1 MFNELQKKFKGEVL
15 TDDIHKILYAT
26 DGSVY
31 REMPLAVV
39 RPKDVKDIRE
49 MIKFAS
55 NKKLPIIPRAAG
67 TSLGGQVV
75 GKGIVVDISNNFNK
89 IIELNQEEKW
99 VRVEPGVVLDEL
111 NMWLSRYELFFGPET
126 STSSRCMIGG
136 MLGNNSCGSHSI
148 LFGSTRDHTLEV
160 NAILSDG
167 SDAHFKPLSKDE
179 FEEKCLLKNLEG
191 EIYRNIK
198 EMLSDTKNADGI
210 RKEFPRREINRRN
223 NGYAID
229 KLLESE
235 VFTDTD
241 EKFNFCKLLAG
252 SEGTLAF
259 STEIK
264 LNLVPTPP
272 KVKGVVCG
280 HFNTMEEI
288 FKANLVALKFMPGAV
303 ELIDD
308 KILNATKDNISQ
320 SKNRFFLEGDP
331 AGILVIEFARETE
344 AEIRQLAK
352 DIESAMKK
360 AGLGYHFPLVLN
372 EDVNKVWDLRKAGLG
387 LLSNIPGLKK
397 AEAFIED
404 TAVVPEDIPAY
415 MAEYKKIL
423 DKYNLDGVYYAHIG
437 SGEIHLRPMLNL
449 KDQKDVE
456 LFQTVGE
463 EVAKLVK
470 KYRGSMS
477 GEHGDGRVRGEFIHI
492 IIGDKNLE
500 LCKDVKN
507 TWDPNNIFN
516 PDKIVNTPK
525 MNSSLRYGIDSK
537 LREISTIFD
546 FSNTL
551 GIHGA
556 SEKCNGSA
564 DCLKSEKI
572 GGTMCPSYMATRE
585 EKNSTRGRANILRE
599 YLTQSTKKNPFD
611 HKEIYE
617 VMDLCLSCKA
627 CKSECPS
634 SVDVAKMKAEFLQQ
648 YYDANGIPLRSLII
662 ANIAKVYA
670 LGSIL
675 PPVVNYFLSAKWA
688 SKLLGFTTERSVPGV
703 AKQSLN
709 KWSKKNKIQGK
720 FPNGK
725 IYLFNDEF
733 TNFNDPD
740 IGIKAIR
747 MLTKLGYEV
756 IIPKHVESGRT
767 YLSKGLVRHAKRIA
781 NKNILLLKDI
791 VNEETPLVGIE
802 PSAILAFRDEYPEL
816 VNKNLKADS
825 DRLAKCSFL
834 FEEFLVREI
843 EKGKIKPD
851 NFTEEPQS
859 IKVHGHCQQKAV
871 ASTEPLVQILSYP
884 KNYEVVEI
892 ESGCCGMAGAFGYE
906 KEHYEVSMKIG
917 ELVLFPEVRKADKT
931 TIISAPGTSCRHQIK
946 DGTGRDAF
954 HPVEILYDAI
964 V

>member
-1 MFNELQKKFKGEVL
+1 MFNDLKINFKGEIL
-15 TDDIHKILYAT
+15 TDNIHKILYST

-31 REMPLAVV
+31 REMPLAIVYPV
-39 RPKDVKDIRE
+39 DIEDIRE
-49 MIKFAS
+49 VIKFAS
-55 NKKLPIIPRAAG
+55 EKKLPVIPRTAG
-67 TSLGGQVV
+67 TSLAGQVV
-75 GKGIVVDISNNFNK
+75 GNGIVIDIHNNFNK
-89 IIELNQEEKW
+89 IIELNQDENW

-111 NMWLSRYELFFGPET
+111 NMWLAQYGLFFGPET

-148 LFGSTRDHTLEV
+148 LYGSTRDHTLEV
-160 NAILSDG
+160 KAILSDG
-167 SDAHFKPLSKDE
+167 SDAHFKPLSKEE
-179 FEEKCLLKNLEG
+179 FEEKCLLKTMEG

-198 EMLSDTKNADGI
+198 EMLSDEENAGRI
-210 RKEFPRREINRRN
+210 RNEFPRPEINRRN

-229 KLLESE
+229 YLLESNI
-235 VFTDTD
+235 FSGND
-241 EKFNFCKLLAG
+241 EQFNFCKLLAG

-259 STEIK
+259 TTEIK

-288 FKANLVALKFMPGAV
+288 FKANLVALKFKPGAV

-308 KILNATKDNISQ
+308 KILNATKESIAQN
-320 SKNRFFLEGDP
+320 KNRFFLEGDP

-344 AEIRQLAK
+344 EEIRKLAK
-352 DIESAMKK
+352 GIETAMKDAK
-360 AGLGYHFPLVLN
+360 LGYHFPLGLN
-372 EDVNKVWDLRKAGLG
+372 EDVTKVWDLRKAGLG

-404 TAVVPEDIPAY
+404 TAVVPEDMPQY
-415 MAEYKKIL
+415 MAEYKDIM

-449 KDQKDVE
+449 KDQIDVE
-456 LFQTVGE
+456 LFHTVGE
-463 EVAKLVK
+463 EVAHLVK

-500 LCKDVKN
+500 LCEEIKN
-507 TWDPNNIFN
+507 TWDPHNIFN
-516 PDKIVNTPK
+516 PGKIVNTPK
-525 MNSSLRYGIDSK
+525 MNTNLRYELGSK
-537 LREISTIFD
+537 LKDIDTIFD
-546 FSNTL
+546 FNNTM
-551 GIHGA
+551 GIQGA

-572 GGTMCPSYMATRE
+572 GGTMCPSYMATRD
-585 EKNSTRGRANILRE
+585 EKNSPRGRSNILRE
-599 YLTQSTKKNPFD
+599 FLTRSTKKNPFD
-611 HKEIYE
+611 HKEIYK

-634 SVDVAKMKAEFLQQ
+634 SVDVAKMKAEFLQH
-648 YYDANGIPLRSLII
+648 YYDANGVPLRSFII

-688 SKLLGFTTERSVPGV
+688 SRLLGFTTKRSVPGV

-709 KWSKKNKIQGK
+709 KWSKKNKTNGE
-720 FPNGK
+720 FPKGK

-756 IIPKHVESGRT
+756 VIPKHVESGRT

-781 NKNILLLKDI
+781 NKNIILLKDL
-791 VNEETPLVGIE
+791 VSDETPLVGIE

-825 DRLAKCSFL
+825 NRMAKCSFL
-834 FEEFLVREI
+834 FEEFMVREI
-843 EKGKIKPD
+843 EKGNIKMD
-851 NFTEEPQS
+851 DFNEESKS

-871 ASTEPLVQILSYP
+871 ASTEPLVQILSFP
-884 KNYEVVEI
+884 KNYKVVEI
-892 ESGCCGMAGAFGYE
+892 ASGCCGMAGAFGYE
-906 KEHYEVSMKIG
+906 NEHYDVSMAIG
-917 ELVLFPEVRKADKT
+917 ELVLFPEVREADES

-954 HPVEILYDAI
+954 HPVEILYDAM